1 MQTKARALVVM
12 SRSSFEAHF
21 DQDRLRRLSDLV
33 ALDEPCWT
41 DDLDSARSRERLARA
56 EVLLTSWGA
65 PALTPQRLAAA
76 PRLRAVLHGAGSVRD
91 LVGQEVWRR
100 GIRVT
105 SAADANAVPVA
116 EYTLAA
122 IIFAGK
128 KVPFLAADERHAY
141 GGWGSVTGYGDLS
154 NFRRTVGIVGFS
166 RIGRQVVELLRV
178 LRGTT
183 CLVADP
189 YADPEEVARAG
200 ARLVPLEEMLPQV
213 HVLSVHA
220 PELPETHHL
229 IGAEQLGLLPD
240 FATVINTARGS
251 LVDPDALAAE
261 CADRL
266 LLRDPRRHRPR
277 TAAHRLAVAP
287 PRPRDDHAAHRR
299 VPGHRDRPADRPRPR
314 RTRPLGGRQAAA
326 RRDHRGELGPWPERL
341 TQTRLSDR
349 HQPLKGEPPL

>member
-12 SRSSFEAHF
+12 SRSSFESHF
-21 DQDRLRRLSDLV
+21 DQGRLRRLADLV
-33 ALDEPCWT
+33 TLDEPCWT

-128 KVPFLAADERHAY
+128 KVPFLAADEQRAY

-166 RIGRQVVELLRV
+166 RIGRQVVELLQV

-229 IGAEQLGLLPD
+229 IGAEQLGMLPD

-251 LVDPDALAAE
+251 LVDPGALAAE
-261 CADRL
+261 CAARRL
-266 LLRDPRRHRPR
+266 FAILDVTDPEPLPAESPLR
-277 TAAHRLAVAP
+277 RLA
-287 PRPRDDHAAHRR
+287 R
-299 VPGHRDRPADRPRPR
+299 VMITPHIAGS
-314 RTRPLGGRQAAA
+314 LGTEIG
-326 RRDHRGELGPWPERL
+326 RL
-341 TQTRLSDR
+341 TDHVLDELARWVAGKPMRAEITAQSWALGLSA
-349 HQPLKGEPPL
+349 

>member
-21 DQDRLRRLSDLV
+21 DQDRLRRLADLV
-33 ALDEPCWT
+33 TLDEPCWT
-41 DDLDSARSRERLARA
+41 DDLDSAWSRERLARA

-128 KVPFLAADERHAY
+128 KVPFLAADEQRAY

-166 RIGRQVVELLRV
+166 RIGRQVVELLQV

-200 ARLVPLEEMLPQV
+200 ARLVPLEEMLPRV

-229 IGAEQLGLLPD
+229 IGAEQLSMLPD

-261 CADRL
+261 CA
-266 LLRDPRRHRPR
+266 
-277 TAAHRLAVAP
+277 AHRLFAILDVTDPEPLPAESP
-287 PRPRDDHAAHRR
+287 LRR
-299 VPGHRDRPADRPRPR
+299 LARVMITPHIAGS
-314 RTRPLGGRQAAA
+314 LGTEIG
-326 RRDHRGELGPWPERL
+326 RL
-341 TQTRLSDR
+341 TDHVLDELARWVASKPLRAEITAESWALGLSA
-349 HQPLKGEPPL
+349 